1 MSSPSWLLEGLST
14 RPRVDLKVLR
24 LPVTTT
30 LALIAV
36 VAASTLVI
44 RPPAP
49 ATRAVEW
56 TPRALP
62 GAMVEGLDPLPPLLK
77 AQRPKSPQPLGG
89 IAFVRCT
96 RLWSALPDGSSPRR
110 LLEMSGIASPTFS
123 PDAKTIAFIRDGS
136 EIWMAS
142 ADGLHVRR
150 IGALKHDGE
159 PLEGTIG
166 TSLTWSPTGRYLA
179 FALMS
184 PGQDL
189 WSGGASIWKLD
200 IHEGNLTKEGSGW
213 PSPTWRRHRI
223 VFSGWNGDDGPL
235 IGSGNDRDDRK
246 LSRDGTPYA
255 AAFNNGSWW
264 GLWDR
269 GTVVLKEFDGELVL
283 GYRTYASQRKDLLV
297 IKAPSGYVFTTQSR
311 PALSQDVGRIVVDL
325 AGHRGDVASGIFDLR
340 SEEWTVL
347 DYAWDPA
354 TSPAPTISGPLGAKR
369 AVGAASDFLNSAP
382 RGTRQAQLLLDT
394 AIPDD
399 IFPNKGWGR
408 NVIGEPIRSALERA
422 AEEKRN
428 GGTWDVPAMIYGPL
442 KGVFGYRSLTIRV
455 GRDDGRLTVQLENVS
470 PIAQIETIEDAV
482 TFLRAALPG
491 IDVPAPAEIPEGA
504 RLDTKYPIEAYTWDG
519 FGYGLIRLELPD
531 AGKHD
536 FLAFGY
542 GDVSFSIGCGG
553 AGHLEEEDVSGT
565 PGLSGRVGDTR
576 QILWPATRKN
586 QEDALYTVY
595 GTLSKDELMAIALRQ
610 QV

>member
-24 LPVTTT
+24 LPFIAT
-30 LALIAV
+30 LALIAI
-36 VAASTLVI
+36 VAASTLVTSTT
-44 RPPAP
+44 AP

-62 GAMVEGLDPLPPLLK
+62 GAMVEDLDPLPPLLK
-77 AQRPKSPQPLGG
+77 SQRPKSSEPLGG

-96 RLWSALPDGSSPRR
+96 RLWSALPDGSAPTR
-110 LLEMSGIASPTFS
+110 LLEMSGVASPTFS
-123 PDAKTIAFIRDGS
+123 PDAKTIAFIRNGS
-136 EIWMAS
+136 EIWMVS
-142 ADGLHVRR
+142 ADGRNVRR

-159 PLEGTIG
+159 FLQGTIA
-166 TSLTWSPTGRYLA
+166 TSLTWSPTGRFLA

-184 PGQDL
+184 PGQDM

-235 IGSGNDRDDRK
+235 IGTGNDRDDRK

-255 AAFNNGSWW
+255 ATFNNGSWW
-264 GLWDR
+264 DLWDR
-269 GTVVLKEFDGELVL
+269 GTVVLKEVDGELML
-283 GYRTYASQRKDLLV
+283 GYRTRASQRKDLLL
-297 IKAPSGYVFTTQSR
+297 IKAPSGFVFTRHSR

-325 AGHRGDVASGIFDLR
+325 AGRRGDVASGIFDLR
-340 SEEWTVL
+340 NETWTVL
-347 DYAWDPA
+347 DHAWDPA

-369 AVGAASDFLNSAP
+369 AFGAANDFLNSAP
-382 RGTRQAQLLLDT
+382 RGTRQSQLLLDGE
-394 AIPDD
+394 IPGD

-408 NVIGEPIRSALERA
+408 NAIGEPIRSDLERA
-422 AEEKRN
+422 AEEKRKR
-428 GGTWDVPAMIYGPL
+428 GAWDVPAMIYGPL
-442 KGVFGYRSLTIRV
+442 KGAFGYRNLTIRV
-455 GRDDGRLTVQLENVS
+455 GRDEGRLTVRLQDVS
-470 PIAQIETIEDAV
+470 PVSRIESIEDAV
-482 TFLRAALPG
+482 GFLRAALPG
-491 IDVPAPAEIPEGA
+491 IDVPAPAGIPEGA
-504 RLDTKYPIEAYTWDG
+504 RLDPKYPVEAYTWDG
-519 FGYGLIRLELPD
+519 LGYGLIRLELPKE
-531 AGKHD
+531 GKHD

-576 QILWPATRKN
+576 QILWPATRKE

-595 GTLSKDELMAIALRQ
+595 GTLPKDELMEIALEQ
-610 QV
+610 A